1 VTTTN
6 KKSLSA
12 NLSREEILAASNDME
27 PVAGD
32 VDVDIPIATLWKCF
46 THANWWPRWNPC
58 FFWAYNR
65 NLILGQQLIWVFQPI
80 RWWFL
85 YKMPA
90 IAKIVEVEEQRKV
103 TWEVTV
109 LPGFYARHTYHMEDL
124 GDGRTRF
131 GSWEKATG
139 WSFRLMKWFWIPHF
153 EFVKNRSLEGA
164 KKLEEIYRQKGEI
177 NDQTI
182 PRKNYLPFFLSL
194 FLALILLIAGIFAGW
209 FYTSYVRQ
217 TAVDLAPGIHAVL
230 GGGGNSLIVQDGK
243 DVLLVDTKFPPGSKD
258 LRRWISRHI
267 NAPVTKIVNTHYH
280 YDHTQGNILYP
291 NAQIFA
297 YQTVLNLML
306 NYENYFNNPNWW
318 SSHQSGLPTEKIGY
332 NSYPLF
338 VGDREVIL
346 TYPGV
351 AHTSGDL
358 WVFLPK
364 SKIVATGDLVFNT
377 YYPFFDTSKAGA
389 SIPDL
394 IQVIRKLADD
404 YQNAVFLPGHG
415 PLTNASELHRFAD
428 YLEFLYQS
436 VERAYISG
444 LSEDE
449 AVKQID
455 LSGWHLSIL
464 PSFNNGKLIWATA
477 ENNIRW
483 VYQMLKH
490 PVDNR

>member
-6 KKSLSA
+6 KTSPSA
-12 NLSREEILAASNDME
+12 NLSREEILAASKDME
-27 PVAGD
+27 PVAGV

-65 NLILGQQLIWVFQPI
+65 NVILGQQLIWVFQPI

-90 IAKIVEVEEQRKV
+90 IAKIVEVEEQSKV
-103 TWEVTV
+103 TWEVTA

-164 KKLEEIYRQKGEI
+164 KKLEEIYRQKGAI

-182 PRKNYLPFFLSL
+182 ARKNYLPFFISL
-194 FLALILLIAGIFAGW
+194 LLAFILLITGIFAGW

-267 NAPVTKIVNTHYH
+267 DAPVTKIVNTHYH
-280 YDHTQGNILYP
+280 YDHTEGNILYP
-291 NAQIFA
+291 DAQILA
-297 YQTVLNLML
+297 H
-306 NYENYFNNPNWW
+306 PNVAQFMQHRDSKWW
-318 SSHQSGLPTEKIGY
+318 SEHQAGIPTPVDLRNGTATLKIGTQ
-332 NSYPLF
+332 
-338 VGDREVIL
+338 EVIL
-346 TYPGV
+346 TDPGV
-351 AHTSGDL
+351 AHTHGDL
-358 WVFLPK
+358 VVYLPK
-364 SKIVATGDLVFNT
+364 QNIVATGDLLFHT
-377 YYPFFDTSKAGA
+377 YYPFFDLGEGGV
-389 SIPDL
+389 SIPGMV
-394 IQVIRKLADD
+394 QAIRNLANQ
-404 YQNAVFLPGHG
+404 YPSAVFMPGHG
-415 PLTNASELHRFAD
+415 PIANVSDLLRHAD
-428 YLEFLYQS
+428 YLEILYQS
-436 VERAYISG
+436 VERAYQNN
-444 LSEDE
+444 LSVDE
-449 AVKQID
+449 AIKQID
-455 LSGWHLSIL
+455 LSQWHKHIL
-464 PSFNNGKLIWATA
+464 PSFHDGKLEWATA
-477 ENNIRW
+477 ANNIRW
-483 VYQMLKH
+483 VNQLLQH
-490 PVDNR
+490 PVD